1 MNIHDADFK
10 TLRSKLDVMG
20 FTQTMPVLAMPL
32 VSAIFGDLIKTTECL
47 RDTKRHVA
55 ELLEEKTCWEL
66 GAEPYKCDNA
76 RLLAECNELHLQFLK
91 DREDYELR
99 LCESERRIRSL
110 QTDREHL
117 QSHNAQL
124 QSQLDALLSKQIITA
139 ATVKRTQPGSFHTK
153 KPFISTVRSGE
164 VLPAVIGNTV
174 LPGLKCTKC
183 SAGLNERTSKDGMTM
198 ATQTNPTDVVDR
210 LQNELRSSSDQLE
223 FYKRKVESRN
233 REIRRLNDMLV
244 GGRPP
249 AALAKDC
256 CYKDV
261 GALSQ
266 DIDLLQREKS
276 ELMAQV
282 REYQDKMHD
291 AMQRA
296 LRIEEDKRKLQTQ
309 LDELKEAAL
318 QVEQQAN
325 SEIDA
330 REHELRQLQI
340 ELKQLQQHHKS
351 SRLAAGFD
359 GATTTHND
367 KRKLNEKLNLLTRRE
382 EELEAINEKLKQRLR
397 QMQDKLQE
405 LEKQL
410 HEQHNTATLDEEKIR
425 IKSERDFFQKEY
437 LRLINKCGSD
447 TEISFLQAQIKSKDE
462 ELRALRSELCMLPPT
477 SRMHCSPRKGNHCD
491 GSRPTTAGSS
501 MDSSNR
507 SDCVQAAI
515 ARVER
520 ERDCARAELERMR
533 CERDNLREKQ
543 LGSVQ
548 LHAEEL
554 QSLRMRNEELQSHIR
569 RLELD
574 NRELNSARVPAE
586 THNAFL
592 KDDVAQLKTR
602 MTALQTEID
611 SLRKENAQITLI
623 NEQNERII
631 ADYQSKLLIAERQRH
646 KADVLVSTLDSSR
659 ETNRNDNAQ
668 LRSEIAS
675 LRQTYI
681 TLEHEKDSLV
691 VSKQSFHSFP
701 CLILG
706 LLLQNQLD
714 NKTERLFKMEF
725 EFKDCKQRCNALEQ
739 TVKELESQID
749 KLTTRTR
756 QRDSELNETS
766 AESKTLR
773 HQIVALKASRDEAIA
788 ENGRLVD
795 RLSDAQV
802 EAKSQHKKLKD
813 CEQQVANMKQQLHKY
828 VAEVKKAEDLL
839 MTKVYFDLK
848 EKEREELLDHYHSLT
863 HDQVVLEGN
872 NQSLEFEATEFRRQI
887 CELECEVRT
896 LKDQLHCRQCTIE
909 DLDMQL
915 TAARASQRCL
925 ERELENAREQKIE
938 LDVHKELCEKLDVE
952 KEKLNAE
959 LNELNEIR
967 KKLEKDC
974 EKLRS
979 ELMQKSLL
987 NQVTTDTTGQM
998 LDRLRDE
1005 QLRQDD
1011 SEVRAKNEMERLRQL
1026 HETTLRELQQE
1037 RLRCNQQERLATEFE
1052 KQARELRQNLTEDR
1066 FCQARSRE
1074 NSPKIPPKT
1083 L

>member
-1 MNIHDADFK
+1 MNLHDADFK

-20 FTQTMPVLAMPL
+20 YTQTMPVLAMPL
-32 VSAIFGDLIKTTECL
+32 VSAIFSDLIKTTECL
-47 RDTKRHVA
+47 RDTKRQVA
-55 ELLEEKTCWEL
+55 DLLEEKTCWEL
-66 GAEPYKCDNA
+66 GVEPYKCDNS

-99 LCESERRIRSL
+99 LCECERRIRSL

-117 QSHNAQL
+117 QIHNGQL
-124 QSQLDALLSKQIITA
+124 QSQLDALLSKQLITA
-139 ATVKRTQPGSFHTK
+139 ATAKRTQPGSYQTK

-164 VLPAVIGNTV
+164 VIGNV
-174 LPGLKCTKC
+174 PLAGLKCTKC
-183 SAGLNERTSKDGMTM
+183 SAGLSEKMTSTTKDGLTT
-198 ATQTNPTDVVDR
+198 ATQTNATDVVDR

-233 REIRRLNDMLV
+233 REIRRLNDLLV

-249 AALAKDC
+249 GALAKDC

-261 GALSQ
+261 GTLSQ
-266 DIDLLQREKS
+266 DIDLLQREKG

-282 REYQDKMHD
+282 RDYQDKMHD

-296 LRIEEDKRKLQTQ
+296 LRIEEDKRKLQTH

-325 SEIDA
+325 SELDA
-330 REHELRQLQI
+330 REQELRQLQV
-340 ELKQLQQHHKS
+340 ELKQLQQASDQRSKNT
-351 SRLAAGFD
+351 RLTAGLDAAT
-359 GATTTHND
+359 ATQND

-382 EELEAINEKLKQRLR
+382 EELEAINAKLKQRLQ
-397 QMQDKLQE
+397 QMQEKLQE

-437 LRLINKCGSD
+437 LRLISKCGSD
-447 TEISFLQAQIKSKDE
+447 TEVSFLQAQIKSKDE
-462 ELRALRSELCMLPPT
+462 ELRALRAELCLLPP
-477 SRMHCSPRKGNHCD
+477 SRMHLSPRKGNRCD

-501 MDSSNR
+501 NDSSSNR

-520 ERDCARAELERMR
+520 ERDCARSELERMR

-548 LHAEEL
+548 MHAEEL
-554 QSLRMRNEELQSHIR
+554 QSLRTRNEELQSHIR

-592 KDDVAQLKTR
+592 KEDVAQLKHR
-602 MTALQTEID
+602 IAALQAEID
-611 SLRKENAQITLI
+611 SLRKENGQIAML

-631 ADYQSKLLIAERQRH
+631 ADYQSKLMFAERQRQ
-646 KADVLVSTLDSSR
+646 KSDVLVSTLDSSR
-659 ETNRNDNAQ
+659 ESNRNDNAQ
-668 LRSEIAS
+668 LRSEISS
-675 LRQTYI
+675 LRQTYNELELEKN
-681 TLEHEKDSLV
+681 TLM
-691 VSKQSFHSFP
+691 
-701 CLILG
+701 
-706 LLLQNQLD
+706 NQLD
-714 NKTERLFKMEF
+714 NKSERLFKIEF
-725 EFKDCKQRCNALEQ
+725 EFKDCKQRRNALEQ
-739 TVKELESQID
+739 KVKELESHVD

-773 HQIVALKASRDEAIA
+773 QQIVALKASRDEAIA

-802 EAKSQHKKLKD
+802 EAKGLQKKLKD

-839 MTKVYFDLK
+839 MTKVYFNLK
-848 EKEREELLDHYHSLT
+848 EREREELLDHYHSLT
-863 HDQVVLEGN
+863 HDQVALQGN
-872 NQSLEFEATEFRRQI
+872 NLSLENEATEFRRQI

-896 LKDQLHCRQCTIE
+896 LKDQLHCRQCTIDE
-909 DLDMQL
+909 LEVQL

-925 ERELENAREQKIE
+925 ERELDKAREQKIE

-959 LNELNEIR
+959 LNELHETR
-967 KKLEKDC
+967 KKLES
-974 EKLRS
+974 ELRKLRS
-979 ELMQKSLL
+979 ELHQKSLL

-998 LDRLRDE
+998 LDRMRDE

-1011 SEVRAKNEMERLRQL
+1011 AEVRAKNEMERLRQL

-1037 RLRCNQQERLATEFE
+1037 RVRCDQQERLATEFE

-1066 FCQARSRE
+1066 FCRARSRE
-1074 NSPKIPPKT
+1074 HSPQIPPNT

>member
-1 MNIHDADFK
+1 MNLHDGDFK

-32 VSAIFGDLIKTTECL
+32 VGAIFGDLIKTTECL
-47 RDTKRHVA
+47 RDTKRQVA

-66 GAEPYKCDNA
+66 GAEPYKCDNS
-76 RLLAECNELHLQFLK
+76 RLMAECNELHLQNLK
-91 DREDYELR
+91 EREDYELR
-99 LCESERRIRSL
+99 LCDCERRIRSL

-124 QSQLDALLSKQIITA
+124 QSQLDAFLSKQILTA
-139 ATVKRTQPGSFHTK
+139 TTAKRTHPGSFQTK

-164 VLPAVIGNTV
+164 VLPAVLGNAP
-174 LPGLKCTKC
+174 LSGLKCTKC
-183 SAGLNERTSKDGMTM
+183 SAGLNEKTSKDGLTTQT
-198 ATQTNPTDVVDR
+198 TQTNATDVVDR

-233 REIRRLNDMLV
+233 REIRRLNDMLS

-261 GALSQ
+261 GVLSQ

-296 LRIEEDKRKLQTQ
+296 LRIEEEKRKMQTH

-325 SEIDA
+325 SELDA
-330 REHELRQLQI
+330 REHELRQLQV
-340 ELKQLQQHHKS
+340 ELKQLQLHSEQRGKKQ
-351 SRLAAGFD
+351 GFD
-359 GATTTHND
+359 GANATHND

-382 EELEAINEKLKQRLR
+382 EELEAMNTKLKQRLR

-410 HEQHNTATLDEEKIR
+410 HDQHNTATLDEEKIR

-477 SRMHCSPRKGNHCD
+477 TRLYLSPRKGNHCE
-491 GSRPTTAGSS
+491 GSRPATASS
-501 MDSSNR
+501 SNDSSNR
-507 SDCVQAAI
+507 SECVQAAI

-520 ERDCARAELERMR
+520 ERDCARSELERMR

-548 LHAEEL
+548 LHAEEV

-569 RLELD
+569 RLEMD

-592 KDDVAQLKTR
+592 KEDVAQLKQR
-602 MTALQTEID
+602 MTSLQAEID
-611 SLRKENAQITLI
+611 KQRKENAQISLL

-631 ADYQSKLLIAERQRH
+631 ADYQSKLLIAERQRQ
-646 KADVLVSTLDSSR
+646 KADVLVSTLDTSR

-675 LRQTYI
+675 LRQTYVA
-681 TLEHEKDSLV
+681 LELEKDT
-691 VSKQSFHSFP
+691 
-701 CLILG
+701 
-706 LLLQNQLD
+706 LLNQLD
-714 NKTERLFKMEF
+714 NKTERLLKMEY
-725 EFKDCKQRCNALEQ
+725 EFKDCKQRRNALEQ
-739 TVKELESQID
+739 TVKELESQVD

-756 QRDSELNETS
+756 QRDSELTETS

-773 HQIVALKASRDEAIA
+773 QQIVALKASRDEAIA
-788 ENGRLVD
+788 ENGRLAD
-795 RLSDAQV
+795 KLSDAQV
-802 EAKSQHKKLKD
+802 EAKSLHKKLKD
-813 CEQQVANMKQQLHKY
+813 CEQQVATMKQQLHKY

-839 MTKVYFDLK
+839 MTKVLCFVLK

-863 HDQVVLEGN
+863 HDQVLLEGN

-896 LKDQLHCRQCTIE
+896 LKDQLHCRQCSIE
-909 DLDMQL
+909 DLEMQL

-959 LNELNEIR
+959 LNELSEIR
-967 KKLEKDC
+967 KKLEKEC

-979 ELMQKSLL
+979 ELHQKSLI

-1011 SEVRAKNEMERLRQL
+1011 AEVRAKNEMERLQQL

-1037 RLRCNQQERLATEFE
+1037 RARCNQQERLATEFE

-1066 FCQARSRE
+1066 FCLARSRE